1 MGKKGEKVFFFFA
14 FKSQN
19 PRKKDYVFSFVQPK
33 YIYIYTYIDTY
44 MWDCKLIINY
54 VRRNSSQLQLD
65 HNLHFRAPGIPFSLA
80 TESLSLKAPLLKPKD
95 HIYTLHIYMYAPFQI

>member
-1 MGKKGEKVFFFFA
+1 M
-14 FKSQN
+14 
-19 PRKKDYVFSFVQPK
+19 
-33 YIYIYTYIDTY
+33 T
-44 MWDCKLIINY
+44 Y

-95 HIYTLHIYMYAPFQI
+95 HIYIYTHIYAVFQISIKKAHEFLACI